1 MELKP
6 SHEMFVQTLIKNGGH
21 QTEAYMEVYKAKYD
35 TARHGGSILLRNVEV
50 RRRVSELLESQGLG
64 IVELNKKLKILTNAQ
79 KGIVCGGYLQY
90 PSDNIAQLEALKL
103 AYKLHG
109 LIGSNMGESE
119 IFVTP
124 EHLTQLAEEQRPK
137 IEEEI

>member
-6 SHEMFVQTLIKNGGH
+6 SREMFVQALIKNGGH

-35 TARHGGSILLRNVEV
+35 TARHGGSYLLRNVEI

-64 IVELNKKLKILTNAQ
+64 IVELNKQLKLLINAH
-79 KGIVCGGYLQY
+79 KTIVSGGYFHHV
-90 PSDNIAQLEALKL
+90 SDNGVNLKALKL

-109 LIGSNMGESE
+109 LIGSNTGENE
-119 IFVTP
+119 IFIMP
-124 EHLTQLAEEQRPK
+124 EQLAKLANNPKPVMDEEV
-137 IEEEI
+137 